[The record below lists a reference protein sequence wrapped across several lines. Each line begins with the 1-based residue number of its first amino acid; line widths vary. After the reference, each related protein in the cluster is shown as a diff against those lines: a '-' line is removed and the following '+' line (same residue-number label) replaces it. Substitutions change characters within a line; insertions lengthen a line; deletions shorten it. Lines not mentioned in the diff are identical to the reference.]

1 MERYLIPQY
10 SLGLSSPLHSLN
22 LSRSRSPLP
31 SPGASAAR
39 VDELLPQPCDSDH
52 RPPHLLHASAVAAR
66 RRSPLVLQQ
75 PRLEEDDRYMAKD
88 AQVRGAAP
96 MVAASSTGIS
106 AGWGCR
112 RGAARGSGL
121 RRAGCGA
128 TDDDGRRDSL
138 IRALV
143 LNPVPFRPD
152 PRRCS
157 SPARW
162 PVTRGPTA
170 AQDHGRSS
178 SHARSCWLR
187 LPVAYAGVA
196 GVQHHGA
203 SSRARKQTVTITLRP
218 AGAPSPRSMV
228 VVNAVGS
235 NAAAVGSIP
244 YRALL
249 K

>member
-1 MERYLIPQY
+1 
-10 SLGLSSPLHSLN
+10 
-22 LSRSRSPLP
+22 
-31 SPGASAAR
+31 
-39 VDELLPQPCDSDH
+39 
-52 RPPHLLHASAVAAR
+52 
-66 RRSPLVLQQ
+66 
-75 PRLEEDDRYMAKD
+75 MATD

-96 MVAASSTGIS
+96 MVAASSTRIS
-106 AGWGCR
+106 ASWGCR

-128 TDDDGRRDSL
+128 TDDDGRRDTL
-138 IRALV
+138 IRARV

-162 PVTRGPTA
+162 PVTRGTTA

-178 SHARSCWLR
+178 SHGARARGPVGFGCRWLD
-187 LPVAYAGVA
+187 AGVA
-196 GVQHHGA
+196 GVRHHGG
-203 SSRARKQTVTITLRP
+203 SSRARKQTATATLRP

-228 VVNAVGS
+228 VVNVAGS